1 MDQIDGPVDLLK
13 MDIEGSEY
21 DVIADLCQS
30 GRIAQVRTLICEVHG
45 NPATQRQVGE
55 LWRQLTEAG
64 FRLSLFDARVD
75 GDPREAPFSVIR
87 GRYYAVIVDAG
98 VRNDSWLN
106 QDADC
111 RCCLEVRGRSRHAVA
126 DGLVV
131 AAVDGGGLPV
141 VAV

>member
-45 NPATQRQVGE
+45 SPATQRQVGE

-87 GRYYAVIVDAG
+87 GRYYAVIVYAW
-98 VRNDSWLN
+98 R
-106 QDADC
+106 
-111 RCCLEVRGRSRHAVA
+111 
-126 DGLVV
+126 
-131 AAVDGGGLPV
+131 P
-141 VAV
+141 